1 MHRRTV
7 FGILSRAKVG
17 MTLSCVLSGS
27 SNSAR
32 RAWRIYEAFEPP
44 FSSTI
49 KLASTALSAAI
60 VNWLTTCWAK

>member
-1 MHRRTV
+1 
-7 FGILSRAKVG
+7 